1 MNPVSSEAQQAPT
14 TTSTRRGFL
23 RHLTLGSVAAAAAVS
38 VVVPAAEA
46 KEPNLP
52 KPHPG
57 CVKVFRFST
66 RNNVSCRACRQ
77 HHRYMVFRTR
87 KIARQNRA
95 HPGCDCPITPQWIER
110 KTFRLLFKVNGVKKD
125 FANLRKP

>member
-1 MNPVSSEAQQAPT
+1 MKPESTEAQQAPT

-23 RHLTLGSVAAAAAVS
+23 RDLTLGSMAAAAAAS
-38 VVVPAAEA
+38 AVVPATAAAETS
-46 KEPNLP
+46 P

-66 RNNVSCRACRQ
+66 RNTVSCRACRQ

-125 FANLRKP
+125 VANLRNP